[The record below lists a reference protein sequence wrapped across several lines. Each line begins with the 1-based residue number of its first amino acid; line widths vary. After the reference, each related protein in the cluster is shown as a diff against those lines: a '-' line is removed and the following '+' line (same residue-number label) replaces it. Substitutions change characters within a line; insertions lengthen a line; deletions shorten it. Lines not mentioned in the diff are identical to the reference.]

1 MRIFLSYATQQRA
14 LAEQIRAAL
23 IEEGYTVFFD
33 QTDLPA
39 GGDYHSGIREAVT
52 RSHVFVFLVSPDSLE
67 AGTYARTELQLAQDL
82 GRSGPWV
89 LPVMV
94 QHVDFTTLPP
104 ALSEVT
110 VLEPAG
116 DVPAEILAQIERFG
130 RRRRRRRL
138 GILAGAGGI
147 AGAVGLAVLLTLR
160 APVHE
165 PDRERVTTS
174 TLAEAERVAL
184 IASATNQGWLVT
196 FDIAEPHVREVRY
209 QLDGEGEFRSTGV
222 QPSRDRETGLPL
234 PVLQV
239 TLPSA
244 TAERDIAVR
253 YTDAAGRE
261 RGPFHLRFDPKAAFL
276 GETRRILDMVGWVSF
291 REFPK
296 GHLLVYFTPL
306 LGYKNAFAAI
316 RYSVDDESLARE
328 VRFTPDWTRGA
339 LAPMRDDDEAYVEI
353 PLAASFVAV
362 RLRFTDGTESAL
374 RRFPISDATVD
385 RG

>member
-1 MRIFLSYATQQRA
+1 MRIFLSYATQQRP

-39 GGDYHSGIREAVT
+39 GADYHASIRGAVA

-94 QHVDFTTLPP
+94 QHVDFATLPP
-104 ALSEVT
+104 ALSEIT

-116 DVPAEILAQIERFG
+116 DVPAEIVAQVDRF
-130 RRRRRRRL
+130 RRRRRRRVL
-138 GILAGAGGI
+138 GTLAGAGAVG
-147 AGAVGLAVLLTLR
+147 GAVAVAALLVSR
-160 APVHE
+160 PPVGDVGH
-165 PDRERVTTS
+165 ERVTTS
-174 TLAEAERVAL
+174 TLAEAEHVAL

-209 QLDGEGEFRSTGV
+209 QLDGEGDFLSTGF

-234 PVLQV
+234 PVLQI
-239 TLPSA
+239 TLPGA
-244 TAERDIAVR
+244 TRERDVTVR
-253 YTDAAGRE
+253 YTDVAGHE
-261 RGPFHLRFDPKAAFL
+261 RGPFRLRFDPKAAFL
-276 GETRRILDMVGWVSF
+276 AETKRILDMVEWVSF

-296 GHLLVYFTPL
+296 GRLLAYFTPL
-306 LGYKNAFAAI
+306 LGYKNAFGAI
-316 RYSVDDESLARE
+316 RYSVDDESLSRE
-328 VRFTPDWTRGA
+328 VHFTSDWTRGA

-353 PLAASFVAV
+353 PLAATFVAV
-362 RLRFTDGTESAL
+362 RLRFADGTESAIK
-374 RRFPISDATVD
+374 RFPISDATVD